1 MPENEKTI
9 LIVEDDESLGFL
21 IRENLNKTGYHVLLS
36 PNGEKG
42 LNSFHNNLCD
52 LCILDVMLP
61 LKDGFQ
67 VAEEIRKFNQ
77 HIPII
82 FLTAKNQIEDRIN
95 GFRVGADDY
104 VTKPFS
110 MEEFSYRVEAVLKR
124 TYQENGIRNHQQLSV
139 GKSILDTKNLRLIS
153 NGTQTQLTHK
163 EMKVLQLFFRHPNQ
177 LIERTVFL
185 HSVWESDGFFVARS
199 MDVFISRLR
208 KYLLHDEQLKIEN
221 VRGVGYILK
230 S

>member
-21 IRENLNKTGYHVLLS
+21 IRENLTKSGYHVLLS

-124 TYQENGIRNHQQLSV
+124 TYQENGIRNYQQLSV